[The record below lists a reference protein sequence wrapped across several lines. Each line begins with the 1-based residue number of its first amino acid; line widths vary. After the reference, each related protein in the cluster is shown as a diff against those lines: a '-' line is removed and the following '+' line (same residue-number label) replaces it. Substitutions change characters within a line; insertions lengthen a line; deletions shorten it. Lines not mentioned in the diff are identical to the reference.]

1 MSIANPESRVR
12 LPVEQVSNRA
22 LRAVLMAC
30 RPLLEW
36 VIGLPRLNGVCRG
49 ARALDPAIPFADRG
63 LQMLG
68 VTWSVTDEDRAL
80 IPLKGPV
87 VVVANHPYG
96 GVEGV
101 VLLSLLK
108 SVRPDTRIMANFLL
122 GSIPELREQF
132 VLVDPFG
139 ARGSIAT
146 NIRPMKECLR
156 WLQRG
161 GVLGVF
167 PSGEVSSFDLHSGL
181 VRDPAWDHKMA
192 ALVRKTQATVLPV
205 FVQGRNGI
213 LFQLAGLIHPRLRTL
228 LLLRQMLNK
237 QGREIK
243 LRVGTPV
250 PWRDM
255 ESFSSDEK
263 LIRYLRLRTY
273 LLGERESRRR
283 RPFFI
288 RLPRALPADPVCL
301 PAPPETYAR
310 EIAAL
315 PPEQKLVESGDM
327 EVYVALARQ
336 APALMRE
343 IGRLR
348 ELTFRAVGEGT
359 GEALDV
365 DRFDKYY
372 WHLFM
377 WNKARQEVA
386 GGYRLGMADRIVD
399 EYGVRGL
406 YTRTVFR
413 FDERFL
419 NRIQP
424 AIELGRSFVRPE
436 YQKAYTSLLLLWKGI
451 SAFIGKHPRY
461 RILFGPVSIT
471 NEYRETSRN
480 MIIESLKRIRMS
492 SDLADLVKPKLPPR
506 EPRRTEWGLLEY
518 RDFFDDMDQVASLVE
533 EVEPDHKG
541 IPVLLRQYLKLGG
554 RLVAFNV
561 DPDFSFVVDGLI
573 LVDLKSAA
581 PKTLRRYMGN
591 DVADGYMRYHGIV
604 ETPEETAAAEAA
616 KPVAAEAKPTA
627 SAQ

>member
-1 MSIANPESRVR
+1 MAISAPDRPLR
-12 LPVEQVSNRA
+12 LPFEKVSNRL
-22 LRAVLMAC
+22 LRTVLLAT
-30 RPLLEW
+30 RPLLEGAL
-36 VIGLPRLNGVCRG
+36 GLPRLNQVCRQL
-49 ARALDPAIPFADRG
+49 RTLDPAIPFADRT
-63 LQMLG
+63 LQTLG
-68 VTWSVTDEDRAL
+68 VTWLVTDEDRAT
-80 IPLKGPV
+80 IPAKGPV
-87 VVVANHPYG
+87 MVVANHPFG
-96 GVEGV
+96 GIEGII
-101 VLLSLLK
+101 LLSLLK
-108 SVRPDTRIMANFLL
+108 SIRPDVRVMGNYLL
-122 GSIPELREQF
+122 SGIEELREHF
-132 VLVDPFG
+132 IFVDPFG
-139 ARGSIAT
+139 ARGSVAV
-146 NIRPMKECLR
+146 NMRPIKESLR
-156 WLQRG
+156 WLQQG
-161 GVLGVF
+161 GMLGTF
-167 PSGEVSSFDLHSGL
+167 PSGEVSSFDLHSGM

-192 ALVRKTQATVLPV
+192 ALVRRTQATVLPIY
-205 FVQGRNGI
+205 FLGRNS
-213 LFQLAGLIHPRLRTL
+213 LYFQLAGLIHPRLRTIL
-228 LLLRQMLNK
+228 LPRQLANK
-237 QGREIK
+237 QGHEIK
-243 LRVGTPV
+243 LRIGTPI
-250 PWRDM
+250 PWRDL
-255 ESFSSDEK
+255 ESFPSDEK

-273 LLGERESRRR
+273 LLGDRESRRR

-301 PAPPETYAR
+301 PAAPETYAR

-327 EVYVALARQ
+327 EVCVALARQ

-377 WNKARQEVA
+377 WNKARQEVV
-386 GGYRLGMADRIVD
+386 GGYRLGMSDRIVE
-399 EYGVRGL
+399 EYGVKGL
-406 YTRTVFR
+406 YTRTVFK

-419 NRIQP
+419 NRIEP

-492 SDLADLVKPKLPPR
+492 SDLADLVKPKRPPR
-506 EPRRTEWGLLEY
+506 GPRRSEWGLLEY
-518 RDFFDDMDQVASLVE
+518 RDFFDDMDHVASLVE

-561 DPDFSFVVDGLI
+561 DPNFSYVVDGLI
-573 LVDLKSAA
+573 LVDLTSAA

-591 DVADGYMRYHGIV
+591 DVADAYMRHHGIV
-604 ETPEETAAAEAA
+604 DAPDESATE
-616 KPVAAEAKPTA
+616 VKPTPPA
-627 SAQ
+627 GATPLAE